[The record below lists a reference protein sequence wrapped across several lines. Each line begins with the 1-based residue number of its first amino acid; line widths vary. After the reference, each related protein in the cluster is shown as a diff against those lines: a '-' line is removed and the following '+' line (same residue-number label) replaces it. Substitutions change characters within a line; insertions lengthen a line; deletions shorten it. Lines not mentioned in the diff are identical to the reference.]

1 MYIFYLGINSL
12 RGEIVEYH
20 HSKRFD
26 KTSLR
31 AVLRGVKELLIL
43 SIIKE
48 RPVHG
53 SEIQKILKERYG
65 LDIPKPIVYML
76 LRRMEEEG
84 YIISQWEI
92 GGSGPA
98 KRVYRITDE
107 GLDHLNYSI
116 ELLEKLKKI
125 IEDVLKEIRK

>member
-1 MYIFYLGINSL
+1 M
-12 RGEIVEYH
+12 EYH